1 MNFLPCTLRRPA
13 TIPLGI
19 GAGAQPRHGG
29 LMTTVQ
35 HHTWHRFGGPHLHVG
50 LRHKIELAG
59 ALGTFGCIVGA
70 GAVAIWQAAATPWA
84 ASPVVPIPEP
94 SSVAIFASGIAI
106 FAGIWSNRR
115 AKP

>member
-1 MNFLPCTLRRPA
+1 MRDLPCPPPRGHALVGAPVK
-13 TIPLGI
+13 PVHHGI
-19 GAGAQPRHGG
+19 R
-29 LMTTVQ
+29 
-35 HHTWHRFGGPHLHVG
+35 TWHRFHGGHHLHVG
-50 LRHKIELAG
+50 LRHKLALAG

-70 GAVAIWQAAATPWA
+70 GAVAIWTAAATPWA